1 MGPYV
6 PPCCCWYVVPRSW
19 TSSIFNEEISCL
31 FRVAGWSCS
40 LMFQQIGDAIN
51 LPENTKKT
59 LHCQN
64 CKINFRKG
72 KTFNL
77 VVNLLFSH
85 NRFSLLAKTEEK
97 AKKHLTQCFA
107 AQAPT
112 LPAGLGMDGK
122 KFHTIFIAK
131 KWHEKAG
138 LKLLSLLFYTLNAC
152 YFYFPDLN
160 LLYFPKKTSYWEYW
174 NSRNTGNRLLNLI
187 IVDILHKG
195 NTHSWLANSTN

>member
-6 PPCCCWYVVPRSW
+6 PPSCCWYVVPRSW

-31 FRVAGWSCS
+31 FRLAGWSCS
-40 LMFQQIGDAIN
+40 LMFQQISWDAIN
-51 LPENTKKT
+51 LPENAEKT
-59 LHCQN
+59 FQFQN
-64 CKINFRKG
+64 CNINFHKV
-72 KTFNL
+72 KTFSCKL
-77 VVNLLFSH
+77 VNFPQQISH
-85 NRFSLLAKTEEK
+85 SWQRKSK
-97 AKKHLTQCFA
+97 KKHLTQCFA
-107 AQAPT
+107 VQEPT

-174 NSRNTGNRLLNLI
+174 NSRNTGC
-187 IVDILHKG
+187 
-195 NTHSWLANSTN
+195 